1 MANGIF
7 ASIDMT
13 DHTKE
18 VLEAMAQQVANGLEA
33 IGGEMER
40 HAKEGCPVDTGR
52 LRNSITFATS
62 TMQSEA
68 NTNKDPKGQT
78 DAKPED
84 YTMHGAPGKFEV
96 VVGTNVEYAA
106 ENEYYHKDK
115 KHFLKNAAAN
125 HSADYKNIL
134 KAALDA

>member
-18 VLEAMAQQVANGLEA
+18 ILEAMRQQVANGLEA

-52 LRNSITFATS
+52 LRNSITFATA
-62 TMQSEA
+62 TVQSDA
-68 NTNKDPKGQT
+68 NTSGGA

-84 YTMHGAPGKFEV
+84 YAMKANPGQYEV

-106 ENEYYHKDK
+106 ENEYYHRDK

-125 HSADYKNIL
+125 HSTDYKNIL
-134 KAALDA
+134 KAALDT